1 MTYIEGFVAA
11 VPTKNR
17 EAYKQHV
24 EAAAQVFKDY
34 GALKMVE
41 CWGVDVPDG
50 KVTSFP
56 MAVKKTDD
64 ETVVFAWVVW
74 PSKKIHDEG
83 MKKVMADPRSQR
95 DVNPMPF
102 DGTRLI
108 FGGFEVLVEA

>member
-1 MTYIEGFVAA
+1 MMYIEGFVAA

-56 MAVKKTDD
+56 MAVKKKGD
-64 ETVVFAWVVW
+64 ETVVFLWVVW
-74 PSKKIHDEG
+74 PSRKNHDEG
-83 MKKVMADPRSQR
+83 IKEVIAGPPSQR
-95 DVNPMPF
+95 DIYPLPF
-102 DGTRLI
+102 ARTR
-108 FGGFEVLVEA
+108 